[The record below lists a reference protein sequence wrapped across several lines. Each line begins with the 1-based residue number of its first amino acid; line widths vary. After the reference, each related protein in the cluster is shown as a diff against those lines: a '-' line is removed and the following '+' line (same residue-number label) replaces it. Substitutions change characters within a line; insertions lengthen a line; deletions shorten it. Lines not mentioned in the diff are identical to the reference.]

1 MVHHWFTVKIEFTK
15 VGYIINMRF
24 TEVFTKLISHEN
36 VRQTEL
42 AKALNV
48 SRQAITNLK
57 NGSSLPSLDVLCAIA
72 KYFDVSTDYLLGLE
86 DEFGNRL

>member
-1 MVHHWFTVKIEFTK
+1 MKFTD
-15 VGYIINMRF
+15 
-24 TEVFTKLISHEN
+24 VFTKLLSNESIK
-36 VRQTEL
+36 QTEL
-42 AKALNV
+42 AKALNI

-86 DEFGNRL
+86 DEFGNKL

>member
-1 MVHHWFTVKIEFTK
+1 MKFTD
-15 VGYIINMRF
+15 
-24 TEVFTKLISHEN
+24 VFTKLLSNESIK
-36 VRQTEL
+36 QTEL
-42 AKALNV
+42 AKALNI

-86 DEFGNRL
+86 DEFGNKI

>member
-1 MVHHWFTVKIEFTK
+1 MKFTD
-15 VGYIINMRF
+15 
-24 TEVFTKLISHEN
+24 VFTKLLSNESIKQN
-36 VRQTEL
+36 EL
-42 AKALNV
+42 AKALNI

-86 DEFGNRL
+86 DEFGNKL

>member
-1 MVHHWFTVKIEFTK
+1 MGH
-15 VGYIINMRF
+15 IIDMRF

-42 AKALNV
+42 AKTLNL

-57 NGSSLPSLDVLCAIA
+57 NGSSLPSLDILCSIA
-72 KYFDVSTDYLLGLE
+72 KYFDVSIDYLVGLQE
-86 DEFGNRL
+86 YEK

>member
-1 MVHHWFTVKIEFTK
+1 
-15 VGYIINMRF
+15 MRF

-42 AKALNV
+42 AKTLNL